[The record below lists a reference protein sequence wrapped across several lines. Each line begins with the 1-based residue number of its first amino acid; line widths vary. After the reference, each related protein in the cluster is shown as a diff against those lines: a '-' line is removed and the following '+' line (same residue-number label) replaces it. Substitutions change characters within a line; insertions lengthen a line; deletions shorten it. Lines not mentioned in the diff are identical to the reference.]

1 MPVASLFPWKALPRG
16 LVSQRVL
23 EDADCV
29 DAVKGVRPPPCGVYG
44 AEANV
49 AHSVLSQC
57 FSSLGPHSLA
67 WGKG

>member
-29 DAVKGVRPPPCGVYG
+29 DAVKGVPPPHAVFT
-44 AEANV
+44 EQRQMLLTQ
-49 AHSVLSQC
+49 S
-57 FSSLGPHSLA
+57 
-67 WGKG
+67 